1 MKCYQCG
8 IVLLNGMLVV
18 STGMAGEMLCK
29 NCWDILKGKDSLPC
43 DCGRCTLPK
52 ERIEEY
58 AKEVFPMSTI
68 VVRWVKEDEWGYG
81 KAMRVI
87 VSPHKR
93 FIVGSRFDFGFF
105 SIATD
110 EGYTIISLPM
120 TEAK

>member
-8 IVLLNGMLVV
+8 IGLANGMVTV
-18 STGMAGEMLCK
+18 STGTSGGVLCK
-29 NCWDILKGKDSLPC
+29 NCLDILNSKDSLPC

-52 ERIEEY
+52 ERIDEH
-58 AKEVFPMSTI
+58 AVPMSTI

-87 VSPHKR
+87 VSSHKR
-93 FIVGSRFDFGFF
+93 FIVGSRFDFGFL

-120 TEAK
+120 EEAR